1 MKPIKAYA
9 IRALCPNADFALI
22 GTDETIRWID
32 MKGDSVPSDAAIDAK
47 LAELIAAY
55 DNKQYQRDRQDAYP
69 TVGDQLD
76 NLYRD
81 LLAGKL
87 DSTGD
92 FAKAIK
98 AIKDANPKP

>member
-1 MKPIKAYA
+1 MPYKDK
-9 IRALCPNADFALI
+9 
-22 GTDETIRWID
+22 ET
-32 MKGDSVPSDAAIDAK
+32 
-47 LAELIAAY
+47 
-55 DNKQYQRDRQDAYP
+55 NKQYQRDRQDAYP
-69 TVGDQLD
+69 SVGDQLD